1 MNIMK
6 IKKKIKQT
14 IIYIDN
20 GRIATKRMTIDLE
33 YMCDCSDN
41 SMIDS
46 VHSIVKSVLNFE
58 SAIFTQTQYP
68 ELLLNPLEDAGMCQL
83 IIVNDIHD
91 LVTPITDVI
100 KNTVLNSNTPVKLIG
115 LGIFIK

>member
-1 MNIMK
+1 MK

-14 IIYIDN
+14 VVYIDN
-20 GRIATKRMTIDLE
+20 GRIGTKRLLVNLE
-33 YMCDCSDN
+33 YMCDCSD
-41 SMIDS
+41 STMIDS

-58 SAIFTQTQYP
+58 TAIFTQTQYP
-68 ELLLNPLEDAGMCQL
+68 ESLLNPLEDAGMCQL
-83 IIVNDIHD
+83 IVVNDIHD